1 MILDAQGRSIRELKP
16 KHKWDKVDNE
26 GSEANDMAVFS
37 IFNEVCLYE
46 FCKIANYK
54 RAKEAW
60 DILLVTREGT
70 SVVKISKLQM
80 FATKFENIIIHE
92 NQNSSFFYFEL
103 SDILLITLLTLEN
116 LFQIQR

>member
-1 MILDAQGRSIRELKP
+1 MQAERLWNLVEYRWGPPLILDAQGRSIRELKP

-54 RAKEAW
+54 HVKEFFKSLMKLR
-60 DILLVTREGT
+60 LL
-70 SVVKISKLQM
+70 
-80 FATKFENIIIHE
+80 
-92 NQNSSFFYFEL
+92 
-103 SDILLITLLTLEN
+103 
-116 LFQIQR
+116 